1 MRKTALNL
9 VFAAVLGLAM
19 PGLVTQAAA
28 QDSEA
33 QAPKAYSVST
43 TKVAVLLDDPAAAAI
58 LKELIPGVYA
68 NEMFQTMGRDQTL
81 QNIQQYEPTDLSDEN
96 LAKIQAAFDKLAKKL
111 PKRAQVEDERTR
123 TPTNERGIFI
133 PYFSGF

>member
-9 VFAAVLGLAM
+9 AFAAVLGLAM
-19 PGLVTQAAA
+19 PGLVTEAAA

-33 QAPKAYSVST
+33 QAPRAYSVST

-58 LKELIPGVYA
+58 LTAQLPALYA

-81 QNIQQYEPTDLSDEN
+81 QNNQQYEPTELSDEN
-96 LAKIQAAFDKLAKKL
+96 LAKIQAAFDKLAKK
-111 PKRAQVEDERTR
+111 
-123 TPTNERGIFI
+123 
-133 PYFSGF
+133 

>member
-1 MRKTALNL
+1 MRMTAPNL
-9 VFAAVLGLAM
+9 AFAAVLGLAM
-19 PGLVTQAAA
+19 PGLVTEAAA

-81 QNIQQYEPTDLSDEN
+81 QNIQQYEPTELSYEN
-96 LAKIQAAFDKLAKKL
+96 LAKIQAAFDKLAKK
-111 PKRAQVEDERTR
+111 
-123 TPTNERGIFI
+123 
-133 PYFSGF
+133 